1 MSSKAMNLTLKVWR
15 QTGPNETG
23 KLATYEL
30 QGVSPDMS
38 FLEMIDMLNARLI
51 QEREDPI
58 AFDHDCREG
67 ICGMCSM
74 VINGTPH
81 GPEKATTTCQLHMR
95 KFSDG
100 DTIVIEPF
108 RADAFPVIKDLS
120 VDRSAFDRVIQAGG
134 YVSVK
139 TGGSPDANATPIP
152 KKVADEAFEAAAC
165 IGCGAC
171 VAGCKNASAM
181 LFVSAKVSQLALL
194 PQGQSEAATRV
205 INMVSK
211 MDEEGFGNCTN
222 TEVCEAVCPKEIS
235 VRNIARMN
243 REYLKATVLSE
254 D

>member
-1 MSSKAMNLTLKVWR
+1 MSAKTMNLTLKVWR
-15 QTGPNETG
+15 QAGPNDTG

-38 FLEMIDMLNARLI
+38 FLEMIDMLNAKLI
-51 QEREDPI
+51 HDREDPI

-81 GPEKATTTCQLHMR
+81 GAERATTTCQLHMR
-95 KFSDG
+95 KFNDG

-108 RADAFPVIKDLS
+108 RADAFPVVKDLA

-152 KKVADEAFEAAAC
+152 KK
-165 IGCGAC
+165 
-171 VAGCKNASAM
+171 SSRRS
-181 LFVSAKVSQLALL
+181 L
-194 PQGQSEAATRV
+194 
-205 INMVSK
+205 
-211 MDEEGFGNCTN
+211 
-222 TEVCEAVCPKEIS
+222 
-235 VRNIARMN
+235 
-243 REYLKATVLSE
+243 
-254 D
+254 